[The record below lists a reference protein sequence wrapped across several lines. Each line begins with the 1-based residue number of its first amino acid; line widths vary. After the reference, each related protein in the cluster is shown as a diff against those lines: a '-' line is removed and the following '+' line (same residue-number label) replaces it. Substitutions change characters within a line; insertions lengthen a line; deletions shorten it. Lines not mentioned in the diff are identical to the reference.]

1 MNLKAIFLA
10 IIFHGT
16 ISPFSF
22 STSRSTSPFASPF
35 KDPTHEECRMW
46 AQNKAYLGAE
56 LLGVSLISYMI
67 AFTSKSALIFIMLAL
82 PSFLNSVQGS
92 IHLIDAGRDFFQHS
106 NPHKSAEWLIYQKQ
120 FKSYEKDIAR
130 LRQNNDTLHAFLHN
144 KRLQIGA
151 AAIALGFLTS
161 YTEMDNRNPA
171 LILTFAGAEIIAEKI
186 MSELR
191 KL

>member
-22 STSRSTSPFASPF
+22 STSRSASPFASPF

-46 AQNKAYLGAE
+46 ARDKAYLGAE

-67 AFTSKSALIFIMLAL
+67 AFNSKSLPIFVMLGL
-82 PSFLNSVQGS
+82 PSFLNSVHGS
-92 IHLIDAGRDFFQHS
+92 FYLIDAVHEFFRHR
-106 NPHKSAEWLIYQKQ
+106 NPHKSAQWLIYQKH
-120 FKSYEKDIAR
+120 FGSYKKDITQ
-130 LRQNNDTLHAFLHN
+130 LRQYNETLHILLHN
-144 KRLQIGA
+144 KQLQIGA

-161 YTEMDNRNPA
+161 YTQMDTSNPTI
-171 LILTFAGAEIIAEKI
+171 ILTFAGAALIAEKI
-186 MSELR
+186 LS
-191 KL
+191 KN